1 MFKWKPLALVW
12 ASAVAALVIGAPA
25 RAQDEAA
32 YFKGKTIRFIVGFG
46 TGGGYDAYARM
57 LAPHLSRAL
66 DATVI
71 VENQPGA
78 GGLTAL
84 ARLATSPGDGL
95 NLEIVNGTGA
105 ALAQLVGQQG
115 ARYDL
120 GDFGHLGTVSASP
133 WMWLVK
139 PNSPYKTVKDA
150 LASKDKVNFAAG
162 GPMDGLSDGAAFT
175 CAALK
180 LNCQVVLGYK
190 GSADAVLAVTR
201 GEMDAIYVSD
211 TSANNYVKSGQ
222 AIAVASMGKTK
233 SRFFPDIPTIFEAT
247 QLDAESKWLFDFR
260 ATVEDLGRILVVAPG
275 TPAPRLAFLQDAVK
289 KVLNDKAVIDE
300 GEKTQRYIDYVD
312 PEKTRAAVLAVVK
325 NLSADQKERV
335 KKILLPNG

>member
-1 MFKWKPLALVW
+1 
-12 ASAVAALVIGAPA
+12 
-25 RAQDEAA
+25 
-32 YFKGKTIRFIVGFG
+32 
-46 TGGGYDAYARM
+46 
-57 LAPHLSRAL
+57 
-66 DATVI
+66 
-71 VENQPGA
+71 
-78 GGLTAL
+78 
-84 ARLATSPGDGL
+84 
-95 NLEIVNGTGA
+95 
-105 ALAQLVGQQG
+105 
-115 ARYDL
+115 
-120 GDFGHLGTVSASP
+120 
-133 WMWLVK
+133 MWLVK
-139 PNSPYKTVKDA
+139 PNSTYKTVKDA
-150 LASKDKVNFAAG
+150 LASKDKINFAAG

-211 TSANNYVKSGQ
+211 TSANNYVKAGQ

-233 SRFFPDIPTIFEAT
+233 SRFFPEIPTIFEAT
-247 QLDAESKWLFDFR
+247 QLDADSKWLFDFR

-275 TPAPRLAFLQDAVK
+275 TPPPRLAFLQDAVK
-289 KVLNDKAVIDE
+289 KVLTDKAVIEE
-300 GEKTQRYIDYVD
+300 GEKTQRYVDYVD